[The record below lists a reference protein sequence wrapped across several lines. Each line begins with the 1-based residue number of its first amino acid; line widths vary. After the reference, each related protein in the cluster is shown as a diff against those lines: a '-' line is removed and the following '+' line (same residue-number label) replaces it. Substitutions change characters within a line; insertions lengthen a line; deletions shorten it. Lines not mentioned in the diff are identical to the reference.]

1 MPIKRLTLWMVGLV
15 LTMTLL
21 GGCRQYPGDPDYSD
35 APPRQPTN
43 AAPAAERGEG
53 R

>member
-1 MPIKRLTLWMVGLV
+1 MMRTRWLILGLLSLMLSALV
-15 LTMTLL
+15 A
-21 GGCRQYPGDPDYSD
+21 CRQYPGDPDYSD

-43 AAPAAERGEG
+43 AAPERGEG

>member
-1 MPIKRLTLWMVGLV
+1 MRIQWLILGVALAILLNTLSA
-15 LTMTLL
+15 
-21 GGCRQYPGDPDYSD
+21 CRQYPGDPDYSD

-43 AAPAAERGEG
+43 AAPERGEG

>member
-1 MPIKRLTLWMVGLV
+1 MHTRWLILGLV
-15 LTMTLL
+15 ALL
-21 GGCRQYPGDPDYSD
+21 LSALAACRQYPGDPDYSD

-43 AAPAAERGEG
+43 AAPERGEG

>member
-1 MPIKRLTLWMVGLV
+1 MPMRWLILGL
-15 LTMTLL
+15 LALLL
-21 GGCRQYPGDPDYSD
+21 GGLAACRQYPGDPDYSD

-43 AAPAAERGEG
+43 AAPERGEG